1 MCVKYYSNWALKRLS
16 EYLAQMIVQL
26 KIHIILPSWPWRTG
40 QKKIADMKLK
50 RYILFLIVK
59 HIWIE
64 LTNEDDIRSYLT
76 VLDLLNDQ
84 EFQLFHKWWLSILLC
99 IYSCDSYYL
108 SIHCKERPLGSGLQT
123 QQYCGR
129 FNSTEFKNNIESL
142 SSCLHLIIQLSER
155 QIPKQTVC
163 TFVQCAKMIFGVSA
177 ELIFVKLSSWYLAV

>member
-16 EYLAQMIVQL
+16 EYLAQMILQL
-26 KIHIILPSWPWRTG
+26 KIRVILPSWPWRTG

-64 LTNEDDIRSYLT
+64 LTKKDNIRSYLT

-108 SIHCKERPLGSGLQT
+108 SIRCKERHLSSGHKT
-123 QQYCGR
+123 QWYCGR
-129 FNSTEFKNNIESL
+129 FKSTELTNYIECL
-142 SSCLHLIIQLSER
+142 SSRLHVVIQFSN
-155 QIPKQTVC
+155 
-163 TFVQCAKMIFGVSA
+163 
-177 ELIFVKLSSWYLAV
+177 